1 MFIKWKKKS
10 VPAFKLSAKTT
21 CTSINRDCQGSFGKP
36 SRSCGRE
43 DLLTLLMNWF
53 FRDDFRDGW
62 QFIIFILTS
71 EHVSLLVDSLSPRI
85 LVVRHFL
92 FHEDFWDGWQL
103 TFHESLRDYLIWNKY
118 GYIFSLANKDY
129 YFNIH
134 KEKSI
139 DK

>member
-1 MFIKWKKKS
+1 
-10 VPAFKLSAKTT
+10 
-21 CTSINRDCQGSFGKP
+21 
-36 SRSCGRE
+36 
-43 DLLTLLMNWF
+43 MNWF

-103 TFHESLRDYLIWNKY
+103 TFIESLRDYLIWNEY

-134 KEKSI
+134 TEKSI